1 MNARHIVSGLVA
13 SVTLCVMLGSVATS
27 QAVTILV
34 PGTSNP
40 WLAGMPNGS
49 TASIGDV
56 APAQSPVLVN
66 GINLTGG
73 SALSFSATG
82 LVSNGPGQTIDNPD
96 GGVVISHLVGVENG
110 IADAT
115 AGVNSL
121 MGVFLDNAQPNL
133 TAAPG
138 PLAFSPSVLTIAP
151 GLKQPFFIGDG
162 LTGTGT
168 GAVQRFIIPSGAT
181 RFFLG
186 TMDGFEW
193 NNNTGSFDVSVTPA
207 TARVPEAS
215 DTFTMLL
222 FGVTATLGLKRLLSL
237 PA

>member
-1 MNARHIVSGLVA
+1 MNARAIISGFITAVA
-13 SVTLCVMLGSVATS
+13 LCAMLGSVATT
-27 QAVTILV
+27 QAVTIPV

-49 TASIGDV
+49 TASFGDV
-56 APAQSPVLVN
+56 APAQSPVLVT
-66 GINLTGG
+66 GITLTAG

-82 LVSNGPGQTIDNPD
+82 LVSNGPGQPIDGPD
-96 GGVVISHLVGVENG
+96 GGIVISHLIGAENG

-115 AGVNSL
+115 AGANSL
-121 MGVFLDNAQPNL
+121 IGVFLNNTQPNL

-138 PLAFSPSVLTIAP
+138 PLAFTPSALTITP

-162 LTGTGT
+162 LTGTGS
-168 GAVQRFIIPSGAT
+168 GAVQHFIIPSGAT

-193 NNNTGSFDVSVTPA
+193 NNNTGSFDVSVTSA
-207 TARVPEAS
+207 TAGVPEATA
-215 DTFTMLL
+215 TFTMLL
-222 FGVTATLGLKRLLSL
+222 LGLTATLGLKRLLRL
-237 PA
+237 PV

>member
-1 MNARHIVSGLVA
+1 MNARRIVSVLVA
-13 SVTLCVMLGSVATS
+13 SVALCVMLGSVATL
-27 QAVTILV
+27 QAITILV

-49 TASIGDV
+49 TASFGDV
-56 APAQSPVLVN
+56 APAQSPVLVT
-66 GINLTGG
+66 GINLTAG
-73 SALSFSATG
+73 SALDFFATG

-96 GGVVISHLVGVENG
+96 GGVVISHFVGAENG

-121 MGVFLDNAQPNL
+121 MGVFLDNTQPNL

-138 PLAFSPSVLTIAP
+138 PSAFSPSALTIAP

-168 GAVQRFIIPSGAT
+168 GAVQSFIIPSGAT

-193 NNNTGSFDVSVTPA
+193 NNNTGSFDVRVTPA
-207 TARVPEAS
+207 TAAVPEAS
-215 DTFTMLL
+215 ATCTMLL
-222 FGVTATLGLKRLLSL
+222 LGVTATLGLKRLLRL
-237 PA
+237 RV

>member
-1 MNARHIVSGLVA
+1 MNARRMVSALVGA
-13 SVTLCVMLGSVATS
+13 VTLSVLLGSVVTS
-27 QAVTILV
+27 QAMLIVV

-49 TASIGDV
+49 TASFGDV
-56 APAQSPVLVN
+56 APFQSPVLVS
-66 GINLTGG
+66 GIDLTSA
-73 SALSFSATG
+73 SALRFFATG
-82 LVSNGPGQTIDNPD
+82 LVSNGPGQTIDGPD
-96 GGVVISHLVGVENG
+96 GGVVIPHFVGPENG

-121 MGVFLDNAQPNL
+121 VGVFLDNAQPNL
-133 TAAPG
+133 TAAPA
-138 PLAFSPSVLTIAP
+138 PLTFSPSALTITP

-181 RFFLG
+181 RLFLG

-193 NNNTGSFDVSVTPA
+193 NNNTGSFDVRVTPA
-207 TARVPEAS
+207 GVGVPEAS
-215 DTFTMLL
+215 ATFMMLL
-222 FGVTATLGLKRLLSL
+222 VGLTATLGLKRLLRH
-237 PA
+237 PV

>member
-1 MNARHIVSGLVA
+1 MNARALVSGLIA
-13 SVTLCVMLGSVATS
+13 AMALCVMLGSVATS
-27 QAVTILV
+27 EAVTIVV

-40 WLAGMPNGS
+40 WLAGMPDGS
-49 TASIGDV
+49 TASFGDV
-56 APAQSPVLVN
+56 APAESPVLVT
-66 GINLTGG
+66 GIGLISG
-73 SALSFSATG
+73 SALRFFATG
-82 LVSNGPGQTIDNPD
+82 LVSNGPGQTIDGPD
-96 GGVVISHLVGVENG
+96 GGVIISHFVGAENG

-121 MGVFLDNAQPNL
+121 VGVFLDDTQPNL

-138 PLAFSPSVLTIAP
+138 PLPFSPSALTIVP

-193 NNNTGSFDVSVTPA
+193 NNNSGSFDVRVTPVSA
-207 TARVPEAS
+207 GVPEAGA
-215 DTFTMLL
+215 TFTMLL
-222 FGVTATLGLKRLLSL
+222 LGVTATLSLKRLLCV
-237 PA
+237 PV